1 MRVLTNNE
9 RSRLLTLTE
18 EMHGRVVLFRESVM
32 LKYGVDLYI
41 TTGARSADDQAKLYA
56 IGRTEPGEIVTND
69 PPGKSWFERGQA
81 VEMAVCKPIERTSL
95 AVRIDWSADLSQL
108 AVIAPQYLLE
118 WQGANDPIR
127 HFEFRWLSN

>member
-1 MRVLTNNE
+1 MRELTNNE
-9 RSRLLTLTE
+9 RCRLATLAPV
-18 EMHGRVVLFRESVM
+18 MRALVALFRAEVM

-41 TTGARSADDQAKLYA
+41 VTGARSAEDQAKLYA

-69 PPGKSWFERGQA
+69 PPGKSWFERGLA
-81 VEMAVCKPIERTSL
+81 VEMAVCKPIESTSL

-108 AVIAPQYLLE
+108 AVIAPRYLLE
-118 WQGANDPIR
+118 WQGATDHLR